1 MKSSIQLYHRAMA
14 QTPSAK
20 YWCEQLG
27 VSRNALATA
36 KLRGRLSPTIAGNLA
51 RLLGED
57 IDEWIVI
64 AALEGEPPSYSRNKL
79 MTMARAFHN
88 A

>member
-1 MKSSIQLYHRAMA
+1 MRSSIQLYHRAMA
-14 QTPSAK
+14 IEPSAK
-20 YWCEQLG
+20 YWCDQLG
-27 VSRNALATA
+27 ISRNALATA
-36 KLRGRLSPTIAGNLA
+36 KLRGRLSPTVAGNLA

-64 AALEGEPPSYSRNKL
+64 AALEAEPATYARNKL
-79 MTMARAFHN
+79 MTIVKAFHN